1 MICDMRYAA
10 RQRGRIAPKESDKI
24 QRGREGLRIHIH
36 SFIFSLL
43 EKKSFVFL
51 SSPEAFY
58 DRGGRRRNLITFAQ
72 GKRERGGRKKK
83 VCMVLG
89 KKGVWGSGFSPLVFL
104 LLPPYVS
111 FYFLSFSSGLVR
123 IEVSYLFP
131 PSLFHRRD
139 IAAGQTTAASNL
151 HMTRN
156 VFPHLFFFIILPYY
170 KMDFPRRSLSLL
182 GTFAKE
188 KNWSKFF
195 LSLLF

>member
-1 MICDMRYAA
+1 MQYTA
-10 RQRGRIAPKESDKI
+10 RQRRRITPKESDKI
-24 QRGREGLRIHIH
+24 QRGREGLRIPIH

-43 EKKSFVFL
+43 EKKILRLSFLPRSLLRSWREEEKFNHIRAG
-51 SSPEAFY
+51 EK
-58 DRGGRRRNLITFAQ
+58 GKRRRKEKSLHGF
-72 GKRERGGRKKK
+72 RE
-83 VCMVLG
+83 

-111 FYFLSFSSGLVR
+111 FYFLLFSSGLLR

-151 HMTRN
+151 HMSRN

-170 KMDFPRRSLSLL
+170 KMGFPRRSLSLL